1 MNNNTPNGAILP
13 ALPSPSDST
22 PNSTTAEGE
31 SGGSEVQTL
40 SVNGAPLAL
49 DALGPMVVNRDGTL
63 ARIANWGEMS
73 VYEREATV
81 RVLGRRNR
89 ERLRELRGSDNIG
102 GGGDGDGNG
111 NGVS

>member
-63 ARIANWGEMS
+63 ARVANWGEMTAG
-73 VYEREATV
+73 EREATV
-81 RVLGRRNR
+81 RVLGRRNQA
-89 ERLRELRGSDNIG
+89 RLRELRGSGNSD
-102 GGGDGDGNG
+102 DGDGG
-111 NGVS
+111 SSG